1 MENRTLKDY
10 TIKFITVLRC
20 LFSVLALIGVLVV
33 LFSGLF
39 YNDKFSSSRAE
50 NNRSTNEIDSE
61 SAVVQGFAPT
71 HEKIE
76 SIGILLNLQGGS
88 VTDGE
93 VCLWLY
99 DINGK
104 YVASS
109 ILPISECKDGSYTD
123 FKVNCKLVPGQQYY
137 YSISYLNGGE
147 NKPRVMYRRQLTSGP
162 SENNGMTYAGTIL
175 ENASVVSNIHY
186 QIPLSLTQV
195 AVYLSFILLC
205 MLLIFTLCQ
214 KVLPDKLLNK
224 SFRADYVA
232 RITGTVI
239 LLGITLLGLYITLVR
254 KTFGGAY
261 LDLLFYGIGIT
272 LMGSYF
278 LVVIWRTRISIGT
291 LQSLDRGKTIKTI
304 IQVIAI
310 AQYILQ
316 YVKYY
321 NSGLNYGHE
330 LHFRY
335 MLIAMGVF
343 MLSMFS
349 IKEIFSRVSAIY
361 GVMCLG
367 ISSVWMDTHQYDTDT
382 SKLYYLSIVIL
393 LLWSI
398 VILRTAINTWHRKV
412 RKFNIP
418 YALMILLTFG
428 VMVVFRN
435 GREWLF
441 YQALFFG
448 LFYLQSI
455 RLDEMYSLM
464 NNICRG
470 VILSYIYML
479 MHALLHRPYH
489 DNIYSRYY
497 GPFSSIAVWGIFLA
511 LVFAILIVKLVA
523 EWRKD
528 NSFSHLWFYY
538 FLLASCNVYILLSV
552 SRTAMLSQLIVIF
565 CIVLLIILTVLKRQM
580 IKQFINL
587 ILLTFGITILM
598 FPGIYTLTRTI
609 PALVHNPEI
618 GIYEE
623 VPGASIYSSDRPDS
637 PKYMNA
643 AHMLE
648 LCFHKIM
655 MTFDGKAS
663 IKTEHSNENGET
675 LILSKE
681 EADKMG
687 NLAIN
692 DKTNGRAEI
701 FKLYIGRL
709 NMTGHDTMTIETTY
723 QTYSHAHN
731 TFIQV
736 AYDTGIIGGILFLL
750 RGIWAAVRALR
761 YYLAERE
768 SSLFT
773 LLPLIVIITFGVT
786 GMTEWVFHMSIP
798 TTFALMF
805 VQMPLLSSFKVK
817 KEI

>member
-20 LFSVLALIGVLVV
+20 LFGVLALIGVLVV

-186 QIPLSLTQV
+186 QIPLSLTQE

-254 KTFGGAY
+254 KTFGGERMDFVLY
-261 LDLLFYGIGIT
+261 GTGIG
-272 LMGSYF
+272 LLGGYF
-278 LVVIWRTRISIGT
+278 LLVLWKTKISIST
-291 LQSLDRGKTIKTI
+291 LLTLDKRKAARTLL
-304 IQVIAI
+304 QMVAI

-330 LHFRY
+330 LYFRY
-335 MLIAMGVF
+335 MMIAMGIF
-343 MLSMFS
+343 MLTLFKW
-349 IKEIFSRVSAIY
+349 KEIFSKVSAFY
-361 GVMCLG
+361 GVFWLV
-367 ISSVWMDTHQYDTDT
+367 ITSVWMTLHQYDADT
-382 SKLYYLSIVIL
+382 TKLHYLTFLIL
-393 LLWSI
+393 LLWGI
-398 VILRTAINTWHRKV
+398 IIIRTAIRIRFLQV
-412 RKFNIP
+412 RRFSIP
-418 YALMILLTFG
+418 YTIMLLLTF
-428 VMVVFRN
+428 VTMIICRN
-435 GREWLF
+435 GREWLL
-441 YQALFFG
+441 YLAIFFG
-448 LFYLQSI
+448 LLYLQKLEQNEI
-455 RLDEMYSLM
+455 QELL
-464 NNICRG
+464 NNLCRG
-470 VILSYIYML
+470 IILSFICM
-479 MHALLHRPYH
+479 MVHSLLHRPYH
-489 DNIYSRYY
+489 DSVYSRYD
-497 GPFSSIAVWGIFLA
+497 GPYASVAIWGIYLA
-511 LVFAILIVKLVA
+511 LVFAVLVVKLLS
-523 EWRKD
+523 EWKKD
-528 NSFSHLWFYY
+528 NSFKHLWFYY
-538 FLLASCNVYILLSV
+538 FLLGCCNGYIILSV
-552 SRTAMLSQLIVIF
+552 SRTAMLSQIV
-565 CIVLLIILTVLKRQM
+565 IILTLA
-580 IKQFINL
+580 
-587 ILLTFGITILM
+587 ILLSLTAFRKQRMKLLRFFLVSLGISVLL
-598 FPGIYTLTRTI
+598 FPGVYTLTRTI
-609 PALVHNPEI
+609 PAMVRNPEI
-618 GIYEE
+618 ATFEE
-623 VPGASIYSSDRPDS
+623 YPGASIYSSDRPNS
-637 PKYMNA
+637 SKYMNA
-643 AHMLE
+643 EHMLE
-648 LCFHKIM
+648 LCFNKLLL
-655 MTFDGKAS
+655 T
-663 IKTEHSNENGET
+663 IKGSGQIDTEYIDENGET
-675 LILSKE
+675 QVLTKE
-681 EADKMG
+681 EADTIG
-687 NLAIN
+687 NLA
-692 DKTNGRAEI
+692 DDDPMNGRGEI
-701 FKLYIGRL
+701 FMLYLKEL
-709 NMTGHDTMTIETTY
+709 NLFGHKNMTIETTY

-750 RGIWAAVRALR
+750 LGIWAAVRALR